1 MYDGSISNYNKIE
14 EDASYHEIIS
24 FEDEKD
30 IRKRYLDELAKN
42 KDNSQKIS
50 VLNVALINYF
60 IKKDRFDLAKDVL
73 KKQTSFCT
81 EELITLFASKIDVEI
96 LSKTDI
102 DFINEVLKYLSHIK
116 TNNNGH
122 HVIHDLKEK
131 IKKIKEKI
139 KQKSKKKNDK
149 YKNKETKLSTSYQK
163 KENLTVS
170 QNKAESPEEAIS
182 FLSKYISEQKQ
193 NIKTLNEEK
202 QLVLSQVNTSQ
213 RKLDDLTKQLHTVIQ
228 EKEAK
233 SFKLE
238 DIEQK
243 YNKLKKENDTYK
255 IKTQKNEEELGNKI
269 ESLSNSIDILKE
281 SHKIEIQSLKINIR
295 NKLKIRY
302 DDFLDKKDELSN
314 NQLKILIANIFADLE
329 YLDIKFK

>member
-96 LSKTDI
+96 LSKTDV

-131 IKKIKEKI
+131 IKKIKETI
-139 KQKSKKKNDK
+139 KQESKKKNDK
-149 YKNKETKLSTSYQK
+149 YKNKETKLSTSSQK

-202 QLVLSQVNTSQ
+202 QLILSQVNTSQ

-228 EKEAK
+228 EKKAK
-233 SFKLE
+233 SFELE

-255 IKTQKNEEELGNKI
+255 IKTQRNEEELGKKI

-329 YLDIKFK
+329 YLGIKFK

>member
-1 MYDGSISNYNKIE
+1 MYDGSISKYNKIE
-14 EDASYHEIIS
+14 EDTSYHEIIS

-30 IRKRYLDELAKN
+30 IRKRYFDELAKN
-42 KDNSQKIS
+42 KDNSQKLS
-50 VLNVALINYF
+50 SLNAALINYF

-96 LSKTDI
+96 LSKTDV

-131 IKKIKEKI
+131 LKKIKEKV
-139 KQKSKKKNDK
+139 KQESKKKNDK
-149 YKNKETKLSTSYQK
+149 YKNKETKLSTSSQK
-163 KENLTVS
+163 KENLTTS
-170 QNKAESPEEAIS
+170 QNKTESPEEAIS

-202 QLVLSQVNTSQ
+202 QLILSQVNTSQ

-228 EKEAK
+228 EKKAK
-233 SFKLE
+233 SFELE

-255 IKTQKNEEELGNKI
+255 IKTQRNEEELGKKI

-329 YLDIKFK
+329 YLGIKFK